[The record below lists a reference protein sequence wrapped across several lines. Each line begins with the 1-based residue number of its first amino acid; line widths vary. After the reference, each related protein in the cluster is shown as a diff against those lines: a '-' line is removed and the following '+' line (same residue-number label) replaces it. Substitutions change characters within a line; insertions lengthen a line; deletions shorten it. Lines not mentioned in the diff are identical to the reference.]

1 VAFEGHMGKNRVNFL
16 ADAMVRKR
24 VRDIAINAEA
34 NGFQQIDR
42 VFKGNKEQDF
52 PLLLSMILL
61 KRWQYRPFH
70 LIPDLPSHKD
80 QGVMK

>member
-42 VFKGNKEQDF
+42 VFNGNKEQDF

-61 KRWQYRPFH
+61 KRWQYRPFY
-70 LIPDLPSHKD
+70 LIPDLPAHKD

>member
-1 VAFEGHMGKNRVNFL
+1 MAFEGHMGKNRMNFL

-24 VRDIAINAEA
+24 IRDIAINAEA

-42 VFKGNKEQDF
+42 VFNGNKEQDF

-61 KRWQYRPFH
+61 KSWQYRPFY

>member
-1 VAFEGHMGKNRVNFL
+1 MAFEGHMGKNRVNFL

-24 VRDIAINAEA
+24 IRDIAINAEA

-42 VFKGNKEQDF
+42 VFNGNKEQDF

-61 KRWQYRPFH
+61 KSWQYRPFY

>member
-52 PLLLSMILL
+52 PTLLSMILL
-61 KRWQYRPFH
+61 KSWHYRPFH